1 MCDALL
7 SMKMSCFAFSSLS
20 FPFCIILP
28 VVLHNTGTFFSIT
41 LNLLLKLIRSLLTVG
56 FGSKN
61 DINGVVVR
69 S

>member
-28 VVLHNTGTFFSIT
+28 VILHKTGTFFFNYIKFVIEV
-41 LNLLLKLIRSLLTVG
+41 NQILINCRFWL
-56 FGSKN
+56 
-61 DINGVVVR
+61 
-69 S
+69 

>member
-7 SMKMSCFAFSSLS
+7 SMKMSCFAFISLLYYFACNFTQHGHFF
-20 FPFCIILP
+20 FP
-28 VVLHNTGTFFSIT
+28 IT

>member
-28 VVLHNTGTFFSIT
+28 VILHNTGTFFNYIKFVIEV
-41 LNLLLKLIRSLLTVG
+41 NQILINCSFWL
-56 FGSKN
+56 
-61 DINGVVVR
+61 
-69 S
+69 